1 MTDTFGNN
9 QSIQSTESRRSL
21 SESEHSEHGYEDG
34 PRSALGLFEAMRL
47 ALVLYICAEVVLI
60 SALGLALFSPNILP
74 SSILTVSLPE
84 DVYASYIGAGYFF
97 FAILPA
103 FFVIRFTYRAMRNLH
118 TIQSKAIKTSP
129 FWSVGYYF
137 IPIANFFMPANA
149 MSQIYH
155 GTHEAVGETSRHK
168 SPIGFWWMPFVLAD
182 VPEAIADYA
191 GLSGLGG
198 YSLYAMSSLLGVIA
212 ALMLIRIGL
221 RIAVRQERFE
231 RGGIA
236 TVFD

>member
-1 MTDTFGNN
+1 MEFGENGAVIRGNEGDTN
-9 QSIQSTESRRSL
+9 TY
-21 SESEHSEHGYEDG
+21 SEHQTEHGYEDG

-60 SALGLALFSPNILP
+60 SSLGLALFSPSILP

-84 DVYASYIGAGYFF
+84 DIYGSLIGAAYFF
-97 FAILPA
+97 FTIIPA

-118 TIQSKAIKTSP
+118 TIQSPAVKTSP

-155 GTHEAVGETSRHK
+155 GTHEAVGEKSRHK

-182 VPEAIADYA
+182 VPEAIADYT
-191 GLSGLGG
+191 GLSGAGA
-198 YSLYAMSSLLGVIA
+198 YILYAMSSLFGVIA

-221 RIAVRQERFE
+221 RIAVCQERFE